1 MAILAELS
9 KRGLL
14 IKGQKA
20 PTETVEKKAKREAA
34 EERRRRQRIA
44 LARDIWRSSH
54 PATATSQVPQYLAS
68 RGIALEIPQSIRVQG
83 ALGPYGRHPS
93 GERRPQMIALVEHID
108 LGAVAIS
115 RTFLAI
121 DGSGK
126 AALDPVRMFCG
137 PVAGAVRLAPAA
149 ERLAITEGVETGL
162 AFMLG
167 SGLATWAALS
177 AAGIRN
183 LLLPEVVREIV
194 IAADPDAVGTIAA
207 RAAARRWRAE
217 GRRVVIAR
225 PTATDR
231 DFNDLLMM
239 I

>member
-1 MAILAELS
+1 
-9 KRGLL
+9 
-14 IKGQKA
+14 
-20 PTETVEKKAKREAA
+20 
-34 EERRRRQRIA
+34 
-44 LARDIWRSSH
+44 
-54 PATATSQVPQYLAS
+54 
-68 RGIALEIPQSIRVQG
+68 
-83 ALGPYGRHPS
+83 
-93 GERRPQMIALVEHID
+93 MIALIERVD
-108 LGAVAIS
+108 LGAVAVS

-121 DGSGK
+121 DGSSGK
-126 AALDPVRMFCG
+126 ATLDPVRMFCG
-137 PVAGAVRLAPAA
+137 PVAGGAVRLAPAA

-183 LLLPEVVREIV
+183 LILPEGVREIV

-231 DFNDLLMM
+231 DFNDLLLM